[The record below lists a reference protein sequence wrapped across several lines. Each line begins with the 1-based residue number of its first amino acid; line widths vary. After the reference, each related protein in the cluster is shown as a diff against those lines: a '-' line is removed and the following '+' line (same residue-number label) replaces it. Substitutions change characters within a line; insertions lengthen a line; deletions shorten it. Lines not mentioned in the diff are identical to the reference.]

1 MRRNVLATEDEELVD
16 LVDVAVDLVVED
28 EEDQQLLHLGSR
40 DVQLLHQ
47 GATDTEVRSTQN
59 QEIWQS

>member
-1 MRRNVLATEDEELVD
+1 
-16 LVDVAVDLVVED
+16 VVED